1 MGPGESVWVGRWQ
14 DRDLH
19 VVQQVPHTGV
29 LQALQ
34 SKNKLRMVDL
44 VVGVQQVGGKVGEQ
58 LPPCC
63 LVSCQAA
70 ELCGVE

>member
-1 MGPGESVWVGRWQ
+1 MGPGEPVWVGRWQ

-29 LQALQ
+29 LQAWQ
-34 SKNKLRMVDL
+34 SKNKLRMVHL
-44 VVGVQQVGGKVGEQ
+44 VVGVQEVGGKVGEQ

-70 ELCGVE
+70 ELGGVE

>member
-1 MGPGESVWVGRWQ
+1 MGPGEPVWVGRWQ